1 MFVVSDINSMIPVL
15 CYSSFSATFTQNEVI
30 FSDVLHASDQ
40 MYPTRVLRMHL
51 EDELDNVLR
60 EQILERERAGK
71 NNGDSGSDSEPEDSN
86 DATGAGKHERLVNS
100 KMESFMLHV

>member
-1 MFVVSDINSMIPVL
+1 M
-15 CYSSFSATFTQNEVI
+15 CSATFTQNEVI

-71 NNGDSGSDSEPEDSN
+71 SNVDSGSDSDPEDDH
-86 DATGAGKHERLVNS
+86 DATGAVKQERFELLM
-100 KMESFMLHV
+100 KALRCTFFKGAFMFFY